1 MVRRPLG
8 QPLDHRP
15 LTESLR
21 EAATVCLVRDTEVG
35 LEVLMVQ
42 RTPSARFMGGAW
54 VFPGGAVD
62 EGDGAGSSNSGV
74 VSSDPDLVRWRAAAL
89 RELVE
94 ETGFWLL
101 ESGTAVTRDR
111 PSGRD
116 VFSNV
121 IERGEIL
128 AGNSLWYFANWIT
141 PVPLPIRFD
150 TRFFAAVVP
159 PGLDPSVDGDELV
172 DALWIRPAD
181 VLERADAG
189 RWLVAFPTRKIVEF
203 LGAFDSSDLL
213 RRRVENRFPIESIQP
228 RLSVAHGRIEILMPD
243 EPGFEEA
250 AVGER
255 DPELMARMMQIV
267 AAGGDVPPE
276 FRST

>member
-1 MVRRPLG
+1 MG
-8 QPLDHRP
+8 
-15 LTESLR
+15 SLR
-21 EAATVCLVRDTEVG
+21 EASTVCLVRDTDVG
-35 LEVLMVQ
+35 IEVLMVR

-62 EGDGAGSSNSGV
+62 KDDGAESLGDRLVSG
-74 VSSDPDLVRWRAAAL
+74 DPDLLRWRAAAV

-101 ESGTAVTRDR
+101 ESGATVTADR
-111 PSGRD
+111 PSGSQ
-116 VFSNV
+116 VFERAA
-121 IERGEIL
+121 ERGERFV
-128 AGNSLWYFANWIT
+128 GDSLWYFANWIT
-141 PVPLPIRFD
+141 PAPLPIRFD

-159 PGLDPSVDGDELV
+159 SGLDAAIDGNELV

-189 RWLVAFPTRKIVEF
+189 SWLVAFPTRKVVEF
-203 LGAFDSSDLL
+203 LGSFDSSGRLG
-213 RRRVENRFPIESIQP
+213 RHIEAQAMIEPIQP
-228 RLSVAHGRIEILMPD
+228 RLSIANERIEILMPD

-250 AVGER
+250 AAGEN
-255 DPELMARMMQIV
+255 DPELMAKMMQIV
-267 AAGGDVPPE
+267 KAGGDVPAE